1 MSEIIQKL
9 ETSILNLN
17 SKNFKIYFFVQDTK
31 GNASASV
38 RYIYQTAH
46 SLKQSGYNSVILH
59 EKSDYYG
66 VSSWLG
72 EKYMSELPHVTVEGT
87 NLQISPEDIII
98 VPELFGYI
106 MSQLTNLPCAKIVM
120 CQSYDYIFET
130 LQAGQSWPQLGFT
143 KCITTSN
150 KMKDYVSSIMRGT
163 SIDVVS
169 PVISEV
175 FKPSNFPQKPV
186 IAIHTREQRDTANII
201 KNFYIKFPQY
211 RWISFK
217 DMRAVSEEDFAN
229 TLKDCMLSVWIDP
242 TSSFGT
248 FPIESM
254 KCGVPVL
261 GKIPNMVPEW
271 LNEDNGLWI
280 QDLLI
285 FPDVIADFIQNYL
298 EDNIS
303 NKIYDEGFKTSEKF
317 SSHVNF
323 DTTVSSLFENYINVR
338 LSNLN
343 EELNKHKNT
352 ELV

>member
-9 ETSILNLN
+9 ENSISNLN

-46 SLKQSGYNSVILH
+46 SLKQKGYNSIILH

-72 EKYMSELPHVTVEGT
+72 EKYMSELEHVPVEGT

-150 KMKDYVSSIMRGT
+150 RMKEYVSSIMRGT
-163 SIDVVS
+163 SIDVVN
-169 PVISEV
+169 PVVSEV
-175 FKPSNFPQKPV
+175 FKPSKFPQKPI

-217 DMRAVSEEDFAN
+217 DMRAVSEEEFAN
-229 TLKDCMLSVWIDP
+229 TLKDCMLSIWIDP

-261 GKIPNMVPEW
+261 GKIPNMIPEW

-285 FPDVIADFIQNYL
+285 FPDVIADFIQNHL

-303 NKIYDEGFKTSEKF
+303 NKIYDEGFKTADKY
-317 SSHVNF
+317 SSYSNF
-323 DTTVSSLFENYINVR
+323 DNSVSELFENYIKTR
-338 LSNLN
+338 TSNLT
-343 EELNKHKNT
+343 EELNKNKNT